1 MKIVK
6 QIATNSDCYRCNKQ
20 IRVQGLMLHSV
31 GCSQPDPAVF
41 AKQWNSANW
50 NVCAHAVLG
59 ADGKVIQTLPWNWR
73 GWHGGGSSNNTHIGV
88 EMTEPATIQY
98 TSGANWREKSDGTN
112 TKKHVLGTYNTAVE
126 LFAYLCKE
134 YDLDPLKD
142 GVIVSHSEGY
152 KRGIAT
158 AHADVE
164 HIWRKYNLTM
174 DKFRKDVK
182 AAMSAKQDKVENPVE
197 KVDNSN
203 LTKIMGE
210 SKLSLSQLE
219 AYSAKQGVSS
229 DYIKLI
235 PVYLSEGSKEGVRG
249 DIAYAQSL
257 VETGN
262 FRFQGDVLPEQNNFA
277 GLGTTGNGVR
287 GEYFSSPEI
296 GIRAQIQH
304 LKAYASTAELSQ
316 TCVDTR
322 FKYVTRGCAPYVE
335 YLGIPDN
342 PQGKGW
348 AAAKGYGK
356 IILKVMSAISTLTD
370 SETEEYSDS
379 LYRVRLSWDNP
390 SSQIGA
396 FSKLEYA
403 KSLVDTRPEYKVF
416 DETGKVVYSK
426 GNVSSGTA
434 KDKAVSPYRVSL
446 AKGTKVY
453 AKPSKD
459 AAVVQTIS
467 ERGVYTIVAENN
479 GYYKLKSGI
488 GYVKEFISKGDA
500 KPQSGSTSSANSSK
514 ASQTNPKLV
523 KVTVGCLNIRDNP
536 NGKIVSQITDKGTYT
551 IVEERDGWGRLKSG
565 AGWVSL
571 EYTKVVR

>member
-1 MKIVK
+1 MKLVK
-6 QIATNSDCYRCNKQ
+6 QIATNSDCYKCNKQ

-31 GCSQPDPAVF
+31 GCNQPDPAVF
-41 AKQWNSANW
+41 AKQWNSADW

-59 ADGKVIQTLPWNWR
+59 ADGTVIQTLPWNWR

-98 TSGANWREKSDGTN
+98 TGGANWKEKADGTN
-112 TKKHVLGTYNTAVE
+112 TKKHVLGTYMTAVE
-126 LFAYLCKE
+126 LFAYLCEE
-134 YDLDPLKD
+134 YNLDPLKD
-142 GVIVSHSEGY
+142 GVIVSHSEGH
-152 KRGIAT
+152 KMGIAT
-158 AHADVE
+158 AHDDVE
-164 HIWRKYNLTM
+164 HIWRKYNLSM
-174 DKFRKDVK
+174 DKFRRDVK
-182 AAMSAKQDKVENPVE
+182 SAMSAKHNKVDNSVE

-210 SKLSLSQLE
+210 SKLTLSQLE

-235 PVYLSEGSKEGVRG
+235 PVYLSEGIKEGVRG

-257 VETGN
+257 IETGN
-262 FRFQGDVLPEQNNFA
+262 FKFQGDVLPEQNNFA
-277 GLGTTGNGVR
+277 GLGTTGHGVR
-287 GEYFSSPEI
+287 GEYFSSPET

-304 LKAYASTAELSQ
+304 LKAYACTAELYQ
-316 TCVDTR
+316 ACVDTR

-342 PQGKGW
+342 PHGKGW

-356 IILKVMSAISTLTD
+356 SILKVMSAISALTNG
-370 SETEEYSDS
+370 ETEEYTDS

-396 FSKLEYA
+396 FSKLDYA
-403 KSLVDTRPEYKVF
+403 KSLVSARPEYKVF

-426 GNVSSGTA
+426 CDVSSSTS
-434 KDKAVSPYRVSL
+434 KDKEVAPYRVSL

-467 ERGVYTIVAENN
+467 ARGVYTIVAENN
-479 GYYKLKSGI
+479 GYHKLKSGI
-488 GYVKEFISKGDA
+488 GYVKEFASKLDDTL
-500 KPQSGSTSSANSSK
+500 KSGSTSSANSAE
-514 ASQTNPKLV
+514 ASQTSPKLV

-536 NGKIVSQITDKGTYT
+536 NGKIVSQITDRGTYT
-551 IVEERDGWGRLKSG
+551 IIEERDGWGRLKSG

-571 EYTKVVR
+571 VYTEAVK